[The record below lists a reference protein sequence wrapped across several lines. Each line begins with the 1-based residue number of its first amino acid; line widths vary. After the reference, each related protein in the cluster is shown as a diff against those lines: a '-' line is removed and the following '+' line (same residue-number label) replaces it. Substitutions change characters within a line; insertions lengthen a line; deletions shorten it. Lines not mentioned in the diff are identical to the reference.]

1 MPELKKLESFVNF
14 TPEDGSVVE
23 YFSEE
28 NGNIVLKI
36 KTSDGKDTVIS
47 GGQDSSIDTS
57 DATASAGDI
66 LSPKTAY
73 VNGNKITGTMIN
85 RGNLNIFLNPAD
97 YPDGYPGLAEDLDPS
112 LAVRGF
118 YNDIDIHVL
127 TQSIEI
133 TPSNEPQYF
142 YATKAYYAEIVVH
155 PCPDP
160 VLPEGNINVVGNV
173 VDVSSGY
180 YSETQQ
186 ITIGTAI
193 EGQTITPGNEEI
205 TIPAGSYLND
215 DIVIDKVPE
224 GNTTFY
230 KCLEIKGSAA
240 PKILIGVER
249 IGSDSSAGKY
259 YIYTEIENPNV
270 PGSTIYKHES
280 QDFYI
285 YELSEKYWLCNS
297 VFDWEGYEMPYD
309 WKLDSDT
316 PVGYWTESGK
326 KCEGIYQENNDE
338 DTWLGSEA
346 IKTEDGHYVFS
357 EEISEG
363 LTYGTG
369 YTPVVGRIYNKDA
382 TINVNKLW
390 QGIVPTEDGLIFYAS
405 LDTNSTTAE
414 TGQTMTLTKTSIQEI
429 DGVVATHFDSGSVI
443 ASSDER
449 VAIGKFGTLSAW
461 IRPNSPGGN
470 QVIMYI
476 GDNAGSQWNLVLRGQ
491 YISIGINGA
500 EVNPFIYDGFGAWHH
515 LCCTLQDGNLEL
527 YIDGE
532 SVWTGSFNINVK
544 GSGISIGS
552 SGEPFYGFISSPRV
566 YNRVLEPDEIKILA
580 KEITPVV

>member
-1 MPELKKLESFVNF
+1 MS
-14 TPEDGSVVE
+14 
-23 YFSEE
+23 
-28 NGNIVLKI
+28 I
-36 KTSDGKDTVIS
+36 KTQMTALADAIRVKSGVKGKLSITGMISAVNSIS
-47 GGQDSSIDTS
+47 G
-57 DATASAGDI
+57 
-66 LSPKTAY
+66 
-73 VNGNKITGTMIN
+73 
-85 RGNLNIFLNPAD
+85 
-97 YPDGYPGLAEDLDPS
+97 
-112 LAVRGF
+112 
-118 YNDIDIHVL
+118 
-127 TQSIEI
+127 
-133 TPSNEPQYF
+133 
-142 YATKAYYAEIVVH
+142 
-155 PCPDP
+155 
-160 VLPEGNINVVGNV
+160 
-173 VDVSSGY
+173 SG
-180 YSETQQ
+180 
-186 ITIGTAI
+186 G
-193 EGQTITPGNEEI
+193 
-205 TIPAGSYLND
+205 GS
-215 DIVIDKVPE
+215 
-224 GNTTFY
+224 TTFY
-230 KCLEIKGSAA
+230 KCLEVKGSAA

-249 IGSDSSAGKY
+249 TGSDSSAGKY
-259 YIYTEIENPNV
+259 YIYTAIENPNV

-280 QDFYI
+280 KDFYI

-297 VFDWEGYEMPYD
+297 AFDWEGYEMPYD

-338 DTWLGSEA
+338 DTWVGSEA

-369 YTPVVGRIYNKDA
+369 YTPTVGKIYNKDA

-390 QGIVPTEDGLIFYAS
+390 QGFVPTEDGLIFYAS
-405 LDTNSTTAE
+405 LDTNSTVAQ
-414 TGQTMTLTKTSIQEI
+414 TGQTMTLTKTSTQEV
-429 DGVVATHFDSGSVI
+429 DGVVATFFDSGSVI

-476 GDNAGSQWNLVLRGQ
+476 GGNAGSQWNLVLRGQ
-491 YISIGINGA
+491 YISIGINGS
-500 EVNPFIYDGFGAWHH
+500 EVNPFIYEGFGAWHH

-552 SGEPFYGFISSPRV
+552 SGEPFRGFISSPRV

-580 KEITPVV
+580 KEITPIV